1 MKKID
6 EVLAGCRSVAI
17 LGHVHPD
24 GDCVG
29 SCLGLYN
36 YIRKVMPEA
45 KTDVYLEPFQKEFA
59 FLKGA
64 DQVRHGFETES
75 AYELCVVCD
84 ASDRERLG
92 KTRRFWMRPGA
103 ASASTIIRPTRAL
116 PDRRFCGQR
125 SALPAKFSM
134 S

>member
-1 MKKID
+1 
-6 EVLAGCRSVAI
+6 
-17 LGHVHPD
+17 
-24 GDCVG
+24 
-29 SCLGLYN
+29 
-36 YIRKVMPEA
+36 MPEA

-92 KTRRFWMRPGA
+92 KGA
-103 ASASTIIRPTRAL
+103 KILDEAGRSVCIDHHKTNTGFAGQTVLRAEISYL
-116 PDRRFCGQR
+116 RN
-125 SALPAKFSM
+125 SL
-134 S
+134 